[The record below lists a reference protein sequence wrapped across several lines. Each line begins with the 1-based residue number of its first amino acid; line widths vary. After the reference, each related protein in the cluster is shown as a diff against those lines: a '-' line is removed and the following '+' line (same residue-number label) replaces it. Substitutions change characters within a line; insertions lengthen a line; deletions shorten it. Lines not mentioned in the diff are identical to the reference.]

1 MPVATVAGT
10 PPSPFTA
17 SAGVKPWPTPRMGE
31 ALLPDRGEVEGVM
44 EGEARREREA
54 VGEGVIVVVG
64 VGEGGKG
71 KSMGKAREQCGNK
84 TWTDE

>member
-17 SAGVKPWPTPRMGE
+17 SAGVKPWPTPRVG
-31 ALLPDRGEVEGVM
+31 EGVM

-54 VGEGVIVVVG
+54 VGEGVGVFVGVGVALGVG
-64 VGEGGKG
+64 VGEWLTVGEAEGVG
-71 KSMGKAREQCGNK
+71 
-84 TWTDE
+84 